1 MNSVQ
6 SPLNNRYVSR
16 VCALFRLM
24 FAIFHPYNYELRNI
38 HLYAIYYL
46 QRADTLL
53 FLYLIPCSL
62 RSLNTRSFRIAHRR
76 TEALLLTPIQFLL
89 TRASDANR
97 TYRVQS
103 RGILHSSVP
112 PDE

>member
-24 FAIFHPYNYELRNI
+24 FAIFHPYNYALKNM
-38 HLYAIYYL
+38 HLYAIYCL

-62 RSLNTRSFRIAHRR
+62 QLLNKRFFRIVRRR
-76 TEALLLTPIQFLL
+76 TGALLLTPIQFLL

-103 RGILHSSVP
+103 LDILHSLVL